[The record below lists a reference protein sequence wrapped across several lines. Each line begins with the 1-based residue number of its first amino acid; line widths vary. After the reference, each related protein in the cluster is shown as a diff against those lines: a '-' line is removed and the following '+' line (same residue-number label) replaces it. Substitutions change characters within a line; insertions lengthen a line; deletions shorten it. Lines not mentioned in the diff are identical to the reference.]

1 MKRVV
6 FLILFA
12 CLCLVGCKKIEYVSV
27 PQVQIRD
34 SIVTKMQHDSIF
46 IKVTE
51 KQRNDTIYRDSIVYN
66 FVFRND
72 TIRTIKTDSIPYPV
86 EVEKLVEK
94 KLNSYQRTMI
104 GLGWTL
110 ILLIVGYVGYRGV
123 KFYLTKKIIKADKR
137 A

>member
-1 MKRVV
+1 MKRIILL
-6 FLILFA
+6 LIVI
-12 CLCLVGCKKIEYVSV
+12 CLALVSCKKIEYVYV

-34 SIVTKMQHDSIF
+34 SIVTKIQHDSIY

-51 KQRNDTIYRDSIVYN
+51 KQKNDTIYRDSIVYN

-72 TIRTIKTDSIPYPV
+72 TIRVNRIDSIPYPV

-94 KLNSYQRTMI
+94 KLNGYQRTMI

-110 ILLIVGYVGYRGV
+110 ILLVIGFIGYRGL
-123 KFYLTKKIIKADKR
+123 KFYLTKKL
-137 A
+137 

>member
-51 KQRNDTIYRDSIVYN
+51 KQKNDTIYRDSIVYN

-72 TIRTIKTDSIPYPV
+72 TIRTIRTDSIPYPV
-86 EVEKLVEK
+86 EVERLVEK
-94 KLNSYQRTMI
+94 KLNGYQRTMI

-110 ILLIVGYVGYRGV
+110 ILLVIGYIGYRGL
-123 KFYLTKKIIKADKR
+123 KFYLTKKL
-137 A
+137 